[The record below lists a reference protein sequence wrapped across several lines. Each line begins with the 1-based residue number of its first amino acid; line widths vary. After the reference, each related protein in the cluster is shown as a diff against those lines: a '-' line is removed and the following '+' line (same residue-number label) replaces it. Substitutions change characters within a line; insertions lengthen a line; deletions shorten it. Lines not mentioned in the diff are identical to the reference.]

1 MTLSEQAVV
10 HMTLSEQVVVH
21 MTLSEQAVVTDFIYK
36 REERL

>member
-1 MTLSEQAVV
+1 MTLSEPAVVYMTLSEQAA
-10 HMTLSEQVVVH
+10 VH

>member
-1 MTLSEQAVV
+1 MTLLEQAVV